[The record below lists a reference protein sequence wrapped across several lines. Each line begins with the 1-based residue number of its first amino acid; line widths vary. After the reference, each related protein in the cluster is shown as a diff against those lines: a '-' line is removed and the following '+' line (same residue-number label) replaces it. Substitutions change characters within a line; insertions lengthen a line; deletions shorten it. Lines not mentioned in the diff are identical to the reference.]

1 MYLTKILSA
10 DLSRHLSTNTSVPSG
25 VNIFGAIFSI
35 IFSVINLMCCQGAFF
50 LICCIIKSIFFIC
63 NIFMC
68 GLSAERNGVCKFMD
82 PHTKTEIINI
92 IIEDVDQELLDE
104 EIIHLVL
111 DKRVSQPGETIE
123 ASHRTFG
130 EHAADSF
137 AKFVGSWIFICGF
150 IVVLI
155 IWITTNVILVSG
167 AFDPFPFILL
177 NLVLSCVAAIQAP
190 LILMS
195 QNRQEHKDRLRAEND
210 YKVNLKSEII
220 MQDLHNKM
228 DQILENQEKILS
240 LSGGDVNTDG
250 RGKS

>member
-1 MYLTKILSA
+1 
-10 DLSRHLSTNTSVPSG
+10 
-25 VNIFGAIFSI
+25 
-35 IFSVINLMCCQGAFF
+35 
-50 LICCIIKSIFFIC
+50 
-63 NIFMC
+63 
-68 GLSAERNGVCKFMD
+68 MD
-82 PHTKTEIINI
+82 SHTKTEIVNI

-104 EIIHLVL
+104 EIMHLVL
-111 DKRVSQPGETIE
+111 DKRVSQPGESIE

-130 EHAADSF
+130 EHAADSI

-150 IVVLI
+150 LIVLS

-190 LILMS
+190 LIMMS

-240 LSGGDVNTDG
+240 MNDANSKENGSGN
-250 RGKS
+250 S

>member
-1 MYLTKILSA
+1 
-10 DLSRHLSTNTSVPSG
+10 
-25 VNIFGAIFSI
+25 
-35 IFSVINLMCCQGAFF
+35 
-50 LICCIIKSIFFIC
+50 
-63 NIFMC
+63 
-68 GLSAERNGVCKFMD
+68 MD

-104 EIIHLVL
+104 EIMHLVL
-111 DKRVSQPGETIE
+111 DKRVSQPGEAIE
-123 ASHRTFG
+123 ASHHTVG
-130 EHAADSF
+130 ERAADSF

-155 IWITTNVILVSG
+155 IWIMTNVILVSG

>member
-1 MYLTKILSA
+1 
-10 DLSRHLSTNTSVPSG
+10 
-25 VNIFGAIFSI
+25 
-35 IFSVINLMCCQGAFF
+35 
-50 LICCIIKSIFFIC
+50 
-63 NIFMC
+63 
-68 GLSAERNGVCKFMD
+68 MD
-82 PHTKTEIINI
+82 PHTKTEIVNI

-104 EIIHLVL
+104 EIMHLVL
-111 DKRVSQPGETIE
+111 DKRVSQPGEAIE
-123 ASHRTFG
+123 ASHRTYG

-220 MQDLHNKM
+220 MQDLHEKM
-228 DQILENQEKILS
+228 DRILENQEKLLS
-240 LSGGDVNTDG
+240 LPADNINEKGSGN
-250 RGKS
+250 S